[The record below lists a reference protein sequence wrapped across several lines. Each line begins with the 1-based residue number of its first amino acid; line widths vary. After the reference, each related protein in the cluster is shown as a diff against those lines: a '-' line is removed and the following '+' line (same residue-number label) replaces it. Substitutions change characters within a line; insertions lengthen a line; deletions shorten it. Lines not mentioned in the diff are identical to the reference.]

1 MSNTVS
7 FVIWVVVLIL
17 CAGSLLFLI
26 GYSISE
32 AWYRKRIYNHDSK
45 LMNKQETV
53 TTINNRVT
61 KVIMFRANKEASEK
75 IVRNAGASGSFAWNH
90 VSILDIYLIDFDTN
104 EQVCFSVVG
113 GRINNHNYPL
123 TDSEILALE
132 LSKNFNEE
140 NLNKF
145 LDSEEMKEKIDVL
158 KRSIIGKELV

>member
-1 MSNTVS
+1 MRI
-7 FVIWVVVLIL
+7 VIGSICLAVLIGL
-17 CAGSLLFLI
+17 MLFMI

-32 AWYRKRIYNHDSK
+32 AWYRRRIYNHDPK
-45 LMNKQETV
+45 LMDKKVTV

-61 KVIMFRANKEASEK
+61 DVIMFRANSEVSEK
-75 IVRNAGASGSFAWNH
+75 IVKNADSAISWLQ
-90 VSILDIYLIDFDTN
+90 VSILDIYLVDSDTN

-113 GRINNHNYPL
+113 GRINNHYYPL

-158 KRSIIGKELV
+158 KRNIIGKELV

>member
-1 MSNTVS
+1 MRII
-7 FVIWVVVLIL
+7 F
-17 CAGSLLFLI
+17 GSLMLIVILGMMLFII

-32 AWYRKRIYNHDSK
+32 AWYRRRIYNHDPK
-45 LMNKQETV
+45 LMDRKETV

-61 KVIMFRANKEASEK
+61 KVVMFRSNQEASEK
-75 IVRNAGASGSFAWNH
+75 IVRNAYSAISWLQ
-90 VSILDIYLIDFDTN
+90 VSILDIYLIDSDTN

-145 LDSEEMKEKIDVL
+145 LDSEEVKEKIDVL
-158 KRSIIGKELV
+158 DRSIIGKELV

>member
-1 MSNTVS
+1 MRI
-7 FVIWVVVLIL
+7 VIGSICLAVLIGL
-17 CAGSLLFLI
+17 MLFMI

-32 AWYRKRIYNHDSK
+32 AWYRKRIYNHDPK
-45 LMNKQETV
+45 LMDKKVTA

-61 KVIMFRANKEASEK
+61 DVIMFRANQEVSKK
-75 IVRNAGASGSFAWNH
+75 IVRNADSAISWLQ
-90 VSILDIYLIDFDTN
+90 VSILDIYLIDSDTN

>member
-1 MSNTVS
+1 MKIIFCS
-7 FVIWVVVLIL
+7 IIL
-17 CAGSLLFLI
+17 VASIGILLFMV
-26 GYSISE
+26 GYSIHE
-32 AWYRKRIYNHDSK
+32 AWYRRRIYNHDPK
-45 LMNKQETV
+45 LMDKKVTV

-61 KVIMFRANKEASEK
+61 DVIMFRANPEVSKK
-75 IVRNAGASGSFAWNH
+75 IVRNADSAISWLQ
-90 VSILDIYLIDFDTN
+90 VSILDIYLIDSDTN

-123 TDSEILALE
+123 TDSEILALK

>member
-1 MSNTVS
+1 MRIIIGS
-7 FVIWVVVLIL
+7 ICLVVLIGL
-17 CAGSLLFLI
+17 MLFMI
-26 GYSISE
+26 CYGISE
-32 AWYRKRIYNHDSK
+32 AWYRRRIYNHDPK
-45 LMNKQETV
+45 LMDKKTTV

-61 KVIMFRANKEASEK
+61 DVIMFRANQEVSKK
-75 IVRNAGASGSFAWNH
+75 IVRNADSAISWLQ

>member
-1 MSNTVS
+1 MRII
-7 FVIWVVVLIL
+7 F
-17 CAGSLLFLI
+17 GSLMLVVSVGMMLFII
-26 GYSISE
+26 GYSISQ
-32 AWYRKRIYNHDSK
+32 AWYRRRIYNHDPK
-45 LMNKQETV
+45 LMDKKV
-53 TTINNRVT
+53 TEITINNRATDV
-61 KVIMFRANKEASEK
+61 VMFRANKEASEK
-75 IVRNAGASGSFAWNH
+75 IVRNAYSTISWLQ
-90 VSILDIYLIDFDTN
+90 VSILDIYLIDSDTN

-123 TDSEILALE
+123 RDSEILALE

>member
-1 MSNTVS
+1 MRI
-7 FVIWVVVLIL
+7 VIGSICLAVLI
-17 CAGSLLFLI
+17 GIMLFMI

-32 AWYRKRIYNHDSK
+32 AWYRRRIYNHDPK
-45 LMNKQETV
+45 LMDKKV
-53 TTINNRVT
+53 TEITINNRATDV
-61 KVIMFRANKEASEK
+61 VMFRANKEASEK
-75 IVRNAGASGSFAWNH
+75 IIRNAYSAISWLQ
-90 VSILDIYLIDFDTN
+90 VSILDIYLIDSNTN

-145 LDSEEMKEKIDVL
+145 LDSEEVKEKIDKL
-158 KRSIIGKELV
+158 NRNIIGKELV

>member
-1 MSNTVS
+1 MRIIICSL
-7 FVIWVVVLIL
+7 ILVVLVGL
-17 CAGSLLFLI
+17 MLFMI

-32 AWYRKRIYNHDSK
+32 AWYRRRIYNHDSK
-45 LMNKQETV
+45 LMDKKV
-53 TTINNRVT
+53 TEIIINNRATDV
-61 KVIMFRANKEASEK
+61 VMFRANKEASEK
-75 IVRNAGASGSFAWNH
+75 IVRNAYSAISWLQ
-90 VSILDIYLIDFDTN
+90 VSILDIYLIDSDTN

-145 LDSEEMKEKIDVL
+145 LDSEEMKKKL
-158 KRSIIGKELV
+158 MY

>member
-1 MSNTVS
+1 MRI
-7 FVIWVVVLIL
+7 VIGSICLAVLIGL
-17 CAGSLLFLI
+17 MLFMI

-32 AWYRKRIYNHDSK
+32 AWYRKRIYNHDPK
-45 LMNKQETV
+45 LMDKKVTA

-61 KVIMFRANKEASEK
+61 DVIMFRANPEVSKK
-75 IVRNAGASGSFAWNH
+75 IVRNADSAISWLQ
-90 VSILDIYLIDFDTN
+90 VSILDIYLIDSDTN

-123 TDSEILALE
+123 TDSEILALK

>member
-1 MSNTVS
+1 MKII
-7 FVIWVVVLIL
+7 F
-17 CAGSLLFLI
+17 GSLMLVVSIGMILFII

-32 AWYRKRIYNHDSK
+32 AWYRRRIYNHDPK
-45 LMNKQETV
+45 LMDKKV
-53 TTINNRVT
+53 TEITINNRATDV
-61 KVIMFRANKEASEK
+61 VMFRANKEASEK
-75 IVRNAGASGSFAWNH
+75 IVRNAYSTISWLQ
-90 VSILDIYLIDFDTN
+90 VSILDIYLIDSDTN

-123 TDSEILALE
+123 RDSEILALE

>member
-1 MSNTVS
+1 MRIIIGS
-7 FVIWVVVLIL
+7 ICLVVLIGL
-17 CAGSLLFLI
+17 MLFMI
-26 GYSISE
+26 GYGISE
-32 AWYRKRIYNHDSK
+32 AWYRRRIYNHDPK
-45 LMNKQETV
+45 LMDKKTTV

-61 KVIMFRANKEASEK
+61 DVIMFRANQEVSKK
-75 IVRNAGASGSFAWNH
+75 IVRNADSAISWLQ

-113 GRINNHNYPL
+113 GRINNHYYPL

-158 KRSIIGKELV
+158 KRSVIGKELV

>member
-1 MSNTVS
+1 MRIIFGS
-7 FVIWVVVLIL
+7 LIL
-17 CAGSLLFLI
+17 IVILGMMLFII

-32 AWYRKRIYNHDSK
+32 AWYRRRIYNHDPK
-45 LMNKQETV
+45 LMDRKETV

-61 KVIMFRANKEASEK
+61 KVVMFRSNKEASEK
-75 IVRNAGASGSFAWNH
+75 IVRNADSTISWLQ

-123 TDSEILALE
+123 RDSEILALE

-145 LDSEEMKEKIDVL
+145 LDSEEVKEKIDAL
-158 KRSIIGKELV
+158 DRNIIGKELV

>member
-1 MSNTVS
+1 MRI
-7 FVIWVVVLIL
+7 VIGSICLAVLI
-17 CAGSLLFLI
+17 GIMLFMI

-32 AWYRKRIYNHDSK
+32 AWYRRRIYNHDPK
-45 LMNKQETV
+45 LMDKKTTV

-61 KVIMFRANKEASEK
+61 DVIMFRANQEVSKK
-75 IVRNAGASGSFAWNH
+75 IVRNADSAISWLQ

-113 GRINNHNYPL
+113 GRINNHYYPL

>member
-1 MSNTVS
+1 MRIIIGS
-7 FVIWVVVLIL
+7 ICLVVLIGL
-17 CAGSLLFLI
+17 MLFMI
-26 GYSISE
+26 CYGISE
-32 AWYRKRIYNHDSK
+32 AWYRRRIYNHDPK
-45 LMNKQETV
+45 LMDKKVTA

-61 KVIMFRANKEASEK
+61 NVIMFRANQETSEK
-75 IVRNAGASGSFAWNH
+75 IVRNAGASGSFAWNP

>member
-1 MSNTVS
+1 MRII
-7 FVIWVVVLIL
+7 F
-17 CAGSLLFLI
+17 GSLMLVVSVGMILFII
-26 GYSISE
+26 GYSISQ
-32 AWYRKRIYNHDSK
+32 AWYRRRIYNHDPK
-45 LMNKQETV
+45 LMDRKETV

-61 KVIMFRANKEASEK
+61 KVVMFRANKEVSEK
-75 IVRNAGASGSFAWNH
+75 IVRNAYSAISWLQ

>member
-1 MSNTVS
+1 MRIIFDSL
-7 FVIWVVVLIL
+7 ILVVLV
-17 CAGSLLFLI
+17 GMMLFII

-32 AWYRKRIYNHDSK
+32 AWYRRRIYNHDPK
-45 LMNKQETV
+45 LMDRKETV

-61 KVIMFRANKEASEK
+61 KVVMFRSNKEASEK
-75 IVRNAGASGSFAWNH
+75 IVRNAGASGSFAWLQ

-123 TDSEILALE
+123 RDSEILALE

-145 LDSEEMKEKIDVL
+145 LDNEEVKEKIDVL
-158 KRSIIGKELV
+158 DRSIIGKELV

>member
-1 MSNTVS
+1 MRIIIGSLCL
-7 FVIWVVVLIL
+7 VVLIGL
-17 CAGSLLFLI
+17 MLFMI

-32 AWYRKRIYNHDSK
+32 ALYRRRIYNHDPK
-45 LMNKQETV
+45 LMDKKTTV

-61 KVIMFRANKEASEK
+61 DVIMFRANQEVSKK
-75 IVRNAGASGSFAWNH
+75 IVRNADSAISWLQ

-158 KRSIIGKELV
+158 KRSVIGKELV

>member
-1 MSNTVS
+1 MKIIFGS
-7 FVIWVVVLIL
+7 LIL
-17 CAGSLLFLI
+17 VVSVGMMLFII

-32 AWYRKRIYNHDSK
+32 AWYRRRIYNHDPK
-45 LMNKQETV
+45 LMDRKVTV

-61 KVIMFRANKEASEK
+61 DVIMFRSNKEASEK
-75 IVRNAGASGSFAWNH
+75 IVRNAGASGSLAWNN

-113 GRINNHNYPL
+113 GRINNYNYPL

-145 LDSEEMKEKIDVL
+145 LDSEEVKEKIDVL
-158 KRSIIGKELV
+158 KRNIIGKELV

>member
-1 MSNTVS
+1 MRI
-7 FVIWVVVLIL
+7 VIGSICLAVLIGL
-17 CAGSLLFLI
+17 MLFMI

-32 AWYRKRIYNHDSK
+32 AWYRRRIYNHDPK
-45 LMNKQETV
+45 LMDKKTTV

-61 KVIMFRANKEASEK
+61 DVIMFRANQEVSKK
-75 IVRNAGASGSFAWNH
+75 IVRNADSAISWLQ

>member
-1 MSNTVS
+1 MKIIICNLML
-7 FVIWVVVLIL
+7 VVLVGIV
-17 CAGSLLFLI
+17 LFMI

-32 AWYRKRIYNHDSK
+32 AWYRKRIYNHDPK
-45 LMNKQETV
+45 LMDKKVTV

-61 KVIMFRANKEASEK
+61 NVIMFRANQEASKK
-75 IVRNAGASGSFAWNH
+75 IVRNADSAISWLQ

-113 GRINNHNYPL
+113 GRINNYNYPL

-158 KRSIIGKELV
+158 KRNIIGKELV

>member
-1 MSNTVS
+1 MRII
-7 FVIWVVVLIL
+7 F
-17 CAGSLLFLI
+17 GSLMLVVSVGMMLFII
-26 GYSISE
+26 GYSISQ
-32 AWYRKRIYNHDSK
+32 AWYRRRIYNHDPK
-45 LMNKQETV
+45 LMDRKETV

-61 KVIMFRANKEASEK
+61 KVVMFRANKEVSEK
-75 IVRNAGASGSFAWNH
+75 IVRNAYSAISWLQ

>member
-1 MSNTVS
+1 MKIIICSLML
-7 FVIWVVVLIL
+7 VVLVGIM
-17 CAGSLLFLI
+17 LFMI

-32 AWYRKRIYNHDSK
+32 AWYRRRIYNHDPK
-45 LMNKQETV
+45 LMDKKVTV

-61 KVIMFRANKEASEK
+61 DVIIFRANPEVSKK
-75 IVRNAGASGSFAWNH
+75 IIRNADSAISWLQ
-90 VSILDIYLIDFDTN
+90 VSILDIYLIDSDTN

-113 GRINNHNYPL
+113 GRINNYNYPL

-158 KRSIIGKELV
+158 KRNIIGKELV

>member
-1 MSNTVS
+1 MRII
-7 FVIWVVVLIL
+7 F
-17 CAGSLLFLI
+17 GSLMLVVSVGMMLFII
-26 GYSISE
+26 GYSISQ
-32 AWYRKRIYNHDSK
+32 AWYRRRIYNHDPK
-45 LMNKQETV
+45 LMDRKETV

-61 KVIMFRANKEASEK
+61 KVVMFRANKEVSEK
-75 IVRNAGASGSFAWNH
+75 IVRNAYSAISWLQ

-145 LDSEEMKEKIDVL
+145 LDSEEIKEKIDVL

>member
-1 MSNTVS
+1 MRI
-7 FVIWVVVLIL
+7 VIGSICLAVLIGL
-17 CAGSLLFLI
+17 MLFMI

-32 AWYRKRIYNHDSK
+32 AWYRRRIYNHDPK
-45 LMNKQETV
+45 LMDKKTTV

-61 KVIMFRANKEASEK
+61 NVIMFRANQEVSKK
-75 IVRNAGASGSFAWNH
+75 IVRNADSAISWLQ

-113 GRINNHNYPL
+113 GRINNHYYPL

-158 KRSIIGKELV
+158 KRSVIGKELV

>member
-1 MSNTVS
+1 MRIIIGSLCL
-7 FVIWVVVLIL
+7 VVLIGL
-17 CAGSLLFLI
+17 MLFMI

-32 AWYRKRIYNHDSK
+32 AWYRRRIYNHDPK
-45 LMNKQETV
+45 LMDKKTTV

-61 KVIMFRANKEASEK
+61 DVIMFRANQEVSKK
-75 IVRNAGASGSFAWNH
+75 IVRNADSAISWLQ

-140 NLNKF
+140 NLHKF

-158 KRSIIGKELV
+158 KRSVIGKELV

>member
-1 MSNTVS
+1 MRI
-7 FVIWVVVLIL
+7 VIGSICLAVLI
-17 CAGSLLFLI
+17 GIMLFMI

-32 AWYRKRIYNHDSK
+32 AWYRRRIYNHDPK
-45 LMNKQETV
+45 LMDKKVTV

-61 KVIMFRANKEASEK
+61 DVIMFRANSEVSEK
-75 IVRNAGASGSFAWNH
+75 IVKNADSAISWLQ
-90 VSILDIYLIDFDTN
+90 VSILDIYLVDSDTN

-113 GRINNHNYPL
+113 GRINNHYYPL

-158 KRSIIGKELV
+158 KRNIIGKELV

>member
-1 MSNTVS
+1 MRIIISS
-7 FVIWVVVLIL
+7 ICLVVLIGL
-17 CAGSLLFLI
+17 MLFMI
-26 GYSISE
+26 GYGISE
-32 AWYRKRIYNHDSK
+32 AWYRRRIYNHDPK
-45 LMNKQETV
+45 LMDKKTSV

-61 KVIMFRANKEASEK
+61 DVIMFRANQEVSKK
-75 IVRNAGASGSFAWNH
+75 IVRNADSAISWLQ

-158 KRSIIGKELV
+158 KRSVIGKELV

>member
-1 MSNTVS
+1 MRIIFGSL
-7 FVIWVVVLIL
+7 ILVVLV
-17 CAGSLLFLI
+17 GMMLFII

-32 AWYRKRIYNHDSK
+32 AWYRRRIYNHDPK
-45 LMNKQETV
+45 LMDRKETV

-61 KVIMFRANKEASEK
+61 KVVMFRSNKEASEK
-75 IVRNAGASGSFAWNH
+75 IVRNADSVISWLQ
-90 VSILDIYLIDFDTN
+90 VSILDIYLIDSDTN

-123 TDSEILALE
+123 RDSEILALE

-145 LDSEEMKEKIDVL
+145 LDNEEVKEKIDVL
-158 KRSIIGKELV
+158 DRSIIGKELV

>member
-1 MSNTVS
+1 MRLLLGDIMLI
-7 FVIWVVVLIL
+7 VIL
-17 CAGSLLFLI
+17 GMMLFII

-32 AWYRKRIYNHDSK
+32 AWYRRRIYNHDPK
-45 LMNKQETV
+45 LMDRKETV

-61 KVIMFRANKEASEK
+61 KVVMFRSNQEASEK

-90 VSILDIYLIDFDTN
+90 VSILDIYLIDSDTN

-123 TDSEILALE
+123 RDSEILALE

>member
-1 MSNTVS
+1 MRI
-7 FVIWVVVLIL
+7 VIGSICLAVLIGL
-17 CAGSLLFLI
+17 MLFMI

-32 AWYRKRIYNHDSK
+32 AWYRKRIYNHDPK
-45 LMNKQETV
+45 LMDKKVTA

-61 KVIMFRANKEASEK
+61 DVIMFRANPEVSEK
-75 IVRNAGASGSFAWNH
+75 IVRNADSAISWLQ
-90 VSILDIYLIDFDTN
+90 VSILDIYLIDSDTN

-145 LDSEEMKEKIDVL
+145 LDSEEVKEKIDVL
-158 KRSIIGKELV
+158 KRNIIGKELV

>member
-1 MSNTVS
+1 MRI
-7 FVIWVVVLIL
+7 VIGSICLAVLIGL
-17 CAGSLLFLI
+17 MLFMI

-32 AWYRKRIYNHDSK
+32 AWYRRRIYNHDPK
-45 LMNKQETV
+45 LMDKKTTV

-61 KVIMFRANKEASEK
+61 DVIMFRANQEVSKK
-75 IVRNAGASGSFAWNH
+75 IVRNADSAISWLQ

-113 GRINNHNYPL
+113 GRINNHYYPL

>member
-1 MSNTVS
+1 MRIIFGSLML
-7 FVIWVVVLIL
+7 VVLV
-17 CAGSLLFLI
+17 GMMLFLI

-32 AWYRKRIYNHDSK
+32 AWYRKRIYNHDPK
-45 LMNKQETV
+45 LMDKKVTV

-61 KVIMFRANKEASEK
+61 DVIMFRANQEVSEK

-113 GRINNHNYPL
+113 GRINNYNYPL

-145 LDSEEMKEKIDVL
+145 LDSEEVKEKIDVL
-158 KRSIIGKELV
+158 KRNIIGKELV

>member
-1 MSNTVS
+1 MRI
-7 FVIWVVVLIL
+7 VIGSICLAVLIGL
-17 CAGSLLFLI
+17 MLFMI

-32 AWYRKRIYNHDSK
+32 AWYRRRIYNHDPK
-45 LMNKQETV
+45 LMDKKVKV

-61 KVIMFRANKEASEK
+61 DVIMFRANQEASEK
-75 IVRNAGASGSFAWNH
+75 IIRNAGASGSFAWNY

-113 GRINNHNYPL
+113 GRINNYNYPL

-158 KRSIIGKELV
+158 KRNIIGKELV